1 MSEQDAQRC
10 AFSLLLAVLG
20 VAVICIGGGH
30 SGSLVVAAAL
40 GGIAAV
46 LICPTP
52 P

>member
-30 SGSLVVAAAL
+30 SGSFVVAAAL
-40 GGIAAV
+40 GIAAV

>member
-1 MSEQDAQRC
+1 MNERDAQRC

-30 SGSLVVAAAL
+30 SVSLVVAGAL
-40 GGIAAV
+40 GLVAV